1 MGKYALPVIFALLLP
16 VQDVMAQTGRG
27 RASASDELR
36 ARAQQRKP
44 IRNPYWDGFILKLEG
59 NCADAQ
65 DKLRPIARQGFGYE
79 EAQTAL
85 GECLIYLAGLNPSRE
100 TLPSRQEIM
109 QKPQFH
115 EGIDWLEMAANAN
128 SFTAQGILI
137 ALYAANLGPTE
148 DPVEAAKWAHLYLS
162 NPVRLNLG
170 VPVLAQVS
178 IDTLRDGMD
187 KQSWLAGK
195 EKARLWVPAFTPP
208 QSARKPVSG
217 QNTVR

>member
-1 MGKYALPVIFALLLP
+1 
-16 VQDVMAQTGRG
+16 
-27 RASASDELR
+27 
-36 ARAQQRKP
+36 
-44 IRNPYWDGFILKLEG
+44 
-59 NCADAQ
+59 
-65 DKLRPIARQGFGYE
+65 
-79 EAQTAL
+79 
-85 GECLIYLAGLNPSRE
+85 
-100 TLPSRQEIM
+100 M

-187 KQSWLAGK
+187 KQNWLAG
-195 EKARLWVPAFTPP
+195 EKSAALGACSRRHNQPVSLYQDRTPSANPACQSGEFDVTHACPP
-208 QSARKPVSG
+208 SCLAPHRPVEPHTGIVFCFGHAKGSNNQSALPAPISPVAVFGALKPILKKSPA
-217 QNTVR
+217 